1 MKLHQIK
8 PNPDNPRR
16 IAPEALER
24 LKESIRRDP
33 EFMRLRPIIVDES
46 GTILGGNQRHAAIA
60 ALGMTEIPDDWVRR
74 ADDLTAEQRRRFV
87 IVDNGPEGMSGEWDL
102 ELLAADWGDVELEE
116 LGLDIGELEDIEV
129 LDSAGKLDG
138 GNYGDVRSDRVPVNI
153 LGIGGM
159 VAREVMERTRTKLVD
174 HGADAS
180 ADNGEL
186 IQGIFSAWCD
196 R

>member
-1 MKLHQIK
+1 
-8 PNPDNPRR
+8 
-16 IAPEALER
+16 
-24 LKESIRRDP
+24 
-33 EFMRLRPIIVDES
+33 
-46 GTILGGNQRHAAIA
+46 
-60 ALGMTEIPDDWVRR
+60 VRR
-74 ADDLTAEQRRRFV
+74 ADDLTDEQRRRFV

-102 ELLAADWGDVELEE
+102 ELLGADWGDVELEE

-159 VAREVMERTRTKLVD
+159 VAREVMERTRTKLID

-186 IQGIFSAWCD
+186 IQGIFAAWCD